1 MSDVSPRCNPQ
12 RGAWEETPGAAGR
25 GGETP
30 GATPSA
36 RVWDATPGHLTPGQ
50 ATPGRETPAQHASRR
65 NRWDET
71 PKTDRGLLHWLY
83 YLLVMSIPLQKVQY
97 PQILSYRVYTS
108 ILCLLF

>member
-1 MSDVSPRCNPQ
+1 MAGRFPFLKGLILMFIHKKYFFIFCYIQ
-12 RGAWEETPGAAGR
+12 RGAWEETPGGGGR

-36 RVWDATPGHLTPGQ
+36 RVWDATPGHITPGH

-71 PKTDRGLLHWLY
+71 PKTDRGNYILVRTSLL
-83 YLLVMSIPLQKVQY
+83 LL
-97 PQILSYRVYTS
+97 
-108 ILCLLF
+108 